1 MRTRCPL
8 CQNVQEISPSLS
20 GMVLRCPQC
29 QRHFFAD
36 PVPEDEAEGFRACP
50 FCHERVRAGATRCR
64 WCHGI
69 ITGGMGALTS
79 AASTASPSAA
89 STASRAEASPSPG
102 QGEEGEEEEELFRAH
117 PSWKRLLAPM
127 SAALLV
133 VGVTIPFL
141 RHLSLGMYV
150 VLAMLALCLYWF
162 LANFGKIMTTT
173 YVLSTH
179 RLLVRTGFLVRQ
191 EVEVGMGD
199 IRAVWLRQNFWEQL
213 LGYGDVMVGTAA
225 TSGMEVT
232 LEDVDKPQGLQAI
245 FRERKQL

>member
-1 MRTRCPL
+1 
-8 CQNVQEISPSLS
+8 
-20 GMVLRCPQC
+20 MVLLCPQC

-79 AASTASPSAA
+79 AASTAS
-89 STASRAEASPSPG
+89 RAEASPSPG
-102 QGEEGEEEEELFRAH
+102 QGEEGEEEELFRAH

>member
-8 CQNVQEISPSLS
+8 CQNVQEVSPSLS
-20 GMVLRCPQC
+20 GMVLFCPQC

-102 QGEEGEEEEELFRAH
+102 QGEEEEEEELFRAH

>member
-1 MRTRCPL
+1 
-8 CQNVQEISPSLS
+8 
-20 GMVLRCPQC
+20 MVLFCPQC

-102 QGEEGEEEEELFRAH
+102 QGEEGEEEELFRAH

-133 VGVTIPFL
+133 VGGTIPFL

>member
-1 MRTRCPL
+1 
-8 CQNVQEISPSLS
+8 
-20 GMVLRCPQC
+20 MV
-29 QRHFFAD
+29 
-36 PVPEDEAEGFRACP
+36 
-50 FCHERVRAGATRCR
+50 
-64 WCHGI
+64 
-69 ITGGMGALTS
+69 ALTAAASTASPS

-102 QGEEGEEEEELFRAH
+102 QGEEGEEEELFRAH

>member
-20 GMVLRCPQC
+20 GMVLLCPQC

-102 QGEEGEEEEELFRAH
+102 QGEEGEEELFRAH

>member
-1 MRTRCPL
+1 
-8 CQNVQEISPSLS
+8 
-20 GMVLRCPQC
+20 MVLLCPQC

-102 QGEEGEEEEELFRAH
+102 QGEEGEEEELFRAH

>member
-1 MRTRCPL
+1 
-8 CQNVQEISPSLS
+8 
-20 GMVLRCPQC
+20 
-29 QRHFFAD
+29 
-36 PVPEDEAEGFRACP
+36 
-50 FCHERVRAGATRCR
+50 
-64 WCHGI
+64 
-69 ITGGMGALTS
+69 MGTLTS
-79 AASTASPSAA
+79 AASPASPSAA

-102 QGEEGEEEEELFRAH
+102 QGEEGEEEELFRAH

>member
-20 GMVLRCPQC
+20 GMVLLCPQC

-102 QGEEGEEEEELFRAH
+102 QGEEGEEEELFRAH

>member
-1 MRTRCPL
+1 
-8 CQNVQEISPSLS
+8 
-20 GMVLRCPQC
+20 MVLLCPQC

-102 QGEEGEEEEELFRAH
+102 QGEEGEEELFRAH

-213 LGYGDVMVGTAA
+213 LGYGDVMGGTAA